1 MAAMTPKKAIV
12 YIRVSTLD
20 QADNGASLDNQER
33 ASYDWIFRNSMQMLK
48 LFREEGKSAKTLN
61 RPAMQEMLAY
71 IEEHHDEI
79 DYLVVYQ
86 IDRLTRSL
94 VDFAELIKI
103 LAKYKIELRDSAS
116 NVTSSESDELIQGV
130 QALLAQHDN
139 RMKSKRVK
147 ENMKQHASQGY
158 RMHKAPLGL
167 RNIRDVFGRPTVE
180 PVEPQATQI
189 AHLLTTHAQGLV
201 KKQHLL
207 AEAKRMGLN
216 QANGKPMSYQYLDKM
231 MRQPIYAGMERNTFT
246 DGAYIQSK
254 FEGIIPQWV
263 YYANQELLDGRK
275 YAKID
280 GYMSLNPAYPLR
292 KFITCEE
299 CGKPLRGSASTGR
312 GGKKYPRYHCSTPG
326 CRSRY
331 IKPDE
336 LHEQFLDHLTKLRP
350 DEGRLKLLQTII
362 VRTWRDEVKTMRD
375 RRNTLRAEIDKL
387 SEQKLDVAEKVVTG
401 ELTLAEKTA
410 LTERIKQKI
419 RTAQSDAKKME
430 ARIGVKED
438 AVEYAVSYI
447 GNAPRL
453 WNNASPEMKQ
463 IYQQMIFPD
472 GLPYNLTTNNFGS
485 AKMSSLYTLAN
496 TKKDPSMTDE
506 SLLVTREGI
515 EPPTP
520 ALGRRCSIH

>member
-1 MAAMTPKKAIV
+1 MASMTPKKAIG
-12 YIRVSTLD
+12 YIRVSTTD

-33 ASYDWIFRNSMQMLK
+33 ATYDWVFRNAMQMLR

-71 IEEHHDEI
+71 IEEYHDEI

-103 LAKYKIELRDSAS
+103 LAKHKIELRDSAS
-116 NVTSSESDELIQGV
+116 NVTASESDELIQGV

-139 RMKSKRVK
+139 RLKSKRVK
-147 ENMKQHASQGY
+147 DTMRQHTAQGY

-167 RNIRDVFGRPTVE
+167 RNVRDAFGKPTVE
-180 PVEPQATQI
+180 PVQPQAEQI
-189 AHLLTTHAQGLV
+189 AHILTIHAQGLF
-201 KKQHLL
+201 KKRQLL
-207 AEAKRMGLN
+207 TEARRVGLT
-216 QANGKPMSYQYLDKM
+216 QANGKPMSYQYVDKM
-231 MRQPIYAGMERNTFT
+231 LRQPIYAGLEQNTFT
-246 DGAYIQSK
+246 DGALIASR

-263 YYANQELLDGRK
+263 YYTNQELLNVRK
-275 YAKID
+275 GAKAE
-280 GYMSLNPAYPLR
+280 GYMSLHPDYPLR
-292 KFITCEE
+292 KFVTCED

-336 LHEQFLDHLTKLRP
+336 LHEQFLDHLSKLKP
-350 DEGRLKLLQTII
+350 DEGRLRLIQELII
-362 VRTWRDEVKTMRD
+362 RTWRDEVKTMRD
-375 RRNTLRAEIDKL
+375 RKNKLNTEIDRL
-387 SEQKLDVAEKVVTG
+387 SEQKLDVAEKVVSGEITLIEKT
-401 ELTLAEKTA
+401 ELTKRIAE
-410 LTERIKQKI
+410 KI
-419 RTAQSDAKKME
+419 RTAQTEAKKMN

-453 WNNASPEMKQ
+453 WNGASPEMKQ
-463 IYQQMIFPD
+463 IYQQMIFPE

-496 TKKDPSMTDE
+496 TKKDPSMSDE
-506 SLLVTREGI
+506 SLLVTSRGI
-515 EPPTP
+515 EPRLP
-520 ALGRRCSIH
+520 G